1 MRGRTPY
8 LCWLVAS
15 AAILVAAHWA
25 DPYFFGLAAYVAAGI
40 SAVLFVA
47 SWFFGLRP
55 AGWAAVAAVPTV
67 VSFFVLS
74 TYRWA

>member
-15 AAILVAAHWA
+15 AAILAAARAA
-25 DPYFFGLAAYVAAGI
+25 DPYLFGLAAFAAAAI
-40 SAVLFVA
+40 SAVLFAA
-47 SWFFGLRP
+47 SCFFGLRP
-55 AGWAAVAAVPTV
+55 ALWAAVAAIPTV
-67 VSFFVLS
+67 VSFVVLS

>member
-15 AAILVAAHWA
+15 AAMLVAARAA
-25 DPYFFGLAAYVAAGI
+25 DPHIFGLAAFAAAAI

-55 AGWAAVAAVPTV
+55 AVWAAVAAVPTV
-67 VSFFVLS
+67 VSFVVLS

>member
-15 AAILVAAHWA
+15 AAILVAARAA
-25 DPYFFGLAAYVAAGI
+25 DPYLFGLAAYVAAAI
-40 SAVLFVA
+40 SAVLFAA

-55 AGWAAVAAVPTV
+55 ALWAAIAAIPTV
-67 VSFFVLS
+67 VSFVVLS